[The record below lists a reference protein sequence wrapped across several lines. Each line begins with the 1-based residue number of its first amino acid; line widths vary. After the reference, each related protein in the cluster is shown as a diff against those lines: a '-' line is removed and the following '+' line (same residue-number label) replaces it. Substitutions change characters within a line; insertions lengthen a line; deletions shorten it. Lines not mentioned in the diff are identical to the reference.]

1 MPLRIRCAQPV
12 HHIVRDHEI
21 SLRALSRRDPPLREE
36 SVIGGAG
43 EPTTPGSPR
52 WVARVGLDL
61 LNLLEVVH
69 YVQPRGFSFS
79 LWLSWGS
86 LGWVAGVTTGITKW
100 LGASD
105 PRPLFSRR

>member
-1 MPLRIRCAQPV
+1 MRERHVRVERRVKAQPV

-69 YVQPRGFSFS
+69 SVQPMG
-79 LWLSWGS
+79 
-86 LGWVAGVTTGITKW
+86 
-100 LGASD
+100 
-105 PRPLFSRR
+105 RRSIL

>member
-1 MPLRIRCAQPV
+1 MRSASPAFGGWDAAPRMPLLIRCAQPV

-43 EPTTPGSPR
+43 GPTTPGSPR

-69 YVQPRGFSFS
+69 YVMCGRWAFLSLFGSRGA
-79 LWLSWGS
+79 
-86 LGWVAGVTTGITKW
+86 V
-100 LGASD
+100 
-105 PRPLFSRR
+105 